1 MEVKKSQIQQKLF
14 EYLESRLIG
23 QTLSAFLQKKLK
35 ISKSS
40 AYKKISG
47 EISLSLVELEYLIR
61 VCEVPVTEIIETPHA
76 VSFQSDGLRRMPQHP
91 LQYLKNILKHLK
103 FLSEAKEVDF
113 IYLSNDIPLFHLL
126 QCPKI
131 LTLKLYIWDLTNWQT
146 QNENESQKGFS
157 IDLYNENRAEFEQI
171 RNEMLDSYLEYSGI
185 EVWSSRLFD
194 SLIEQLKFVINS
206 MMISNKDDILVIL
219 DEMDTLFE
227 YLKSC
232 AVEGVKKSINT
243 QKEGVKEITIYEN
256 QIIDNVNLI
265 YAKTPKMQIIY
276 SMLDSPN
283 FIYSTDEKICEK
295 AGIWVD
301 NVLAHSRIISKE
313 GTQNREKFFRLLDKR
328 LEKARKEITALL
340 DYYF

>member
-1 MEVKKSQIQQKLF
+1 MEVKKSQIQENLF
-14 EYLESRLIG
+14 AYLENRLIG

-47 EISLSLVELEYLIR
+47 EISLSLTELEYLIKE
-61 VCEVPVTEIIETPHA
+61 CEVPVTEIIETPYA
-76 VSFQSDGLRRMPQHP
+76 ISFQSDGLRSMPQHP

-103 FLSEAKEVDF
+103 FLRESKEVDF
-113 IYLSNDIPLFHLL
+113 MYLSNDIPLFHLL

-146 QNENESQKGFS
+146 QIDSPAGFS
-157 IDLYNENRAEFEQI
+157 IDLYNENTAEFEQI
-171 RNEMLDSYLEYSGI
+171 RTEMLDCYLEYSGI
-185 EVWSSRLFD
+185 EVWSSRIFD

-206 MMISNKDDILVIL
+206 MMIRNKEDILVIL
-219 DEMDTLFE
+219 DELDTLFE

-232 AVEGVKKSINT
+232 AVDGVKKGINT
-243 QKEGVKEITIYEN
+243 RSEEVKEITIYEN

-283 FIYSTDEKICEK
+283 FIYSTDQKICEK
-295 AGIWVD
+295 AGVWVD

-313 GTQNREKFFRLLDKR
+313 GTQNREKFFRLLEKR

-340 DYYF
+340 DYFF